1 MILARVK
8 SLRHPA
14 PMNTLANLPPK
25 ALVTGGNGNLGEA
38 VARLLLRSGFQVHV
52 TVHDERTRASFAYGL
67 MKEGLNVHVA
77 DLTKPEDCERLAQ
90 EIGGHL
96 EALVATVG
104 GFVAGPF
111 AGIDPA
117 AIDQQYELNLKSTML
132 TLRYAYPLL
141 AASPNGASVVLVAN
155 RPALTTG
162 PNVAVTSAMKAAV
175 VHLTRSLCAEW
186 AEANITINAIAPSVM
201 DTPQNRRDMPDKD
214 PTKWPTPLEVA
225 EVIQFLLSDT
235 GSIISGA
242 VLPVYGKA

>member
-1 MILARVK
+1 MVLARVK

-14 PMNTLANLPPK
+14 PMNTLANVPPR

-38 VARLLLRSGFQVHV
+38 VARLLLKSGYEVHV

-77 DLTKPEDCERLAQ
+77 DLTKPADCERLAG

-111 AGIDPA
+111 AEVDPA
-117 AIDQQYELNLKSTML
+117 AIDQQFELNLKSTML

-141 AASPNGASVVLVAN
+141 KASPNGASVVMVAN

-162 PNVAVTSAMKAAV
+162 PNVATTSAMKAAV

-186 AEANITINAIAPSVM
+186 AESNITVNTIAPSVM
-201 DTPQNRRDMPDKD
+201 DTPQNRRAMPDKD
-214 PTKWPTPLEVA
+214 PSKWPTPLEVA

-235 GSIISGA
+235 GAIISGA